1 MAVSV
6 NLFIP
11 GKSWLHRTDPRVK
24 LLFVAFVLFLLI
36 LFKNIWVM
44 VAACILLHLLHW
56 SAGTPL
62 EKLQFIWRTLLPVGL
77 LMLVLRMLFYP
88 AGSVLFEF
96 WFIKIT
102 TIGLAEGIVLALRI
116 MTMALA
122 VFAWLYTTTQADL
135 VQAFVRLGMPH
146 EWGLT
151 LSLALRYIPTFQG
164 TYSLVSEAQQTRGLN
179 IDQSKGFQ
187 RVRQMM
193 QIFVAMIISSL
204 RSSEQLAMALEA
216 RGYGRRDV
224 QRTTLYPLKFA
235 MRDYWLTAGLFILF
249 AVCVW
254 LYFAVGFGA
263 DPVQIVFFRATPLL
277 DSITESIL

>member
-24 LLFVAFVLFLLI
+24 LLFVATVLFLLI

-44 VAACILLHLLHW
+44 AAACALLHLLHW

-62 EKLQFIWRTLLPVGL
+62 EKLRFIWRTLLPVGL

-88 AGSVLFEF
+88 AGNMLFEF
-96 WFIKIT
+96 WLIKVT
-102 TIGLAEGIVLALRI
+102 TIGLAEGLVLALRI
-116 MTMALA
+116 LTMALA
-122 VFAWLYTTTQADL
+122 VFAWLYTTTQPDL

-164 TYSLVSEAQQTRGLN
+164 TYTLVSEAQQARGL
-179 IDQSKGFQ
+179 DLKQSKGFQ

-193 QIFVAMIISSL
+193 PIFVAMIISSL

-216 RGYGRRDV
+216 RGYGRRGV
-224 QRTTLYPLKFA
+224 QRTTLYPLKF
-235 MRDYWLTAGLFILF
+235 RTQDYWLTAGLLILF

-254 LYFAVGFGA
+254 LYFSIGFGA
-263 DPVQIVFFRATPLL
+263 EPLRL
-277 DSITESIL
+277 M